1 MFKRYVDSAQWSTS
15 GVPASLANYSNNTT
29 SYDSTTGVVSC
40 SYTSNAQNE
49 APFLISYNL
58 TNGFGGYV
66 ESQSNNAITIIL
78 PAGLMG

>member
-1 MFKRYVDSAQWSTS
+1 MRQQGA
-15 GVPASLANYSNNTT
+15 
-29 SYDSTTGVVSC
+29 TGVLSC

-49 APFLISYNL
+49 SPFLISYNL

-66 ESQSNNAITIIL
+66 ESQSNNTITIIL